1 MPRAPSSE
9 GRLLTLGFA
18 GPLILVLSFATRLDL
33 GGETPW
39 YLLSLVA
46 VGYVPAVAFL
56 LGLVWL
62 AIAAQLATL
71 ASGRYAPYPDVRSR
85 PGTLA
90 RLIGSRSR
98 RHVPQDERDAAEI

>member
-1 MPRAPSSE
+1 M
-9 GRLLTLGFA
+9 LLVA
-18 GPLILVLSFATRLDL
+18 SFAQRFAL
-33 GGETPW
+33 GADTPW

-46 VGYVPAVAFL
+46 TGYVPWVAVL

-62 AIAAQLATL
+62 AVAAQLTAL
-71 ASGRYAPYPDVRSR
+71 AVGRYAAYPDVRSR

-90 RLIGSRSR
+90 RMIGSRSR